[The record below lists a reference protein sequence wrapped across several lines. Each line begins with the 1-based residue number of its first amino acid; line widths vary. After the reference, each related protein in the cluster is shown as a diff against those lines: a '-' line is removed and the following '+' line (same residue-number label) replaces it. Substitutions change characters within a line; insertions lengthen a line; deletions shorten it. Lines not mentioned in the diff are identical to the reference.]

1 MGAVCVRAW
10 EQTDIVQ
17 LICFMCVCWLKT
29 EKACMHCY
37 VPTIHPWKQTVTDRM
52 ALFIK
57 SSRYVTSS
65 RQPKATKRPSRLS
78 LQPRPPCSTSD
89 WKYFKSSKQKSKVSF
104 TADLT
109 NRIKSWT
116 GGLHFTKPLFYDFLF
131 VLVIVKVTLLHL
143 RKQHSI
149 INHVSYPLNVCEKLL
164 WVFAGGWLTVC
175 AGTPIR
181 R

>member
-1 MGAVCVRAW
+1 MCSRRRSLTNTGRGISTRPLTQDNQATQTWGQTGAVCVRRAW

-17 LICFMCVCWLKT
+17 LIRFLCVCWLKT
-29 EKACMHCY
+29 EKACMRVY

-57 SSRYVTSS
+57 SSRHVTCS

-78 LQPRPPCSTSD
+78 LQPRPPCLTSD

-116 GGLHFTKPLFYDFLF
+116 GGLHFTEPLFYDFLF
-131 VLVIVKVTLLHL
+131 GH
-143 RKQHSI
+143 
-149 INHVSYPLNVCEKLL
+149 C
-164 WVFAGGWLTVC
+164 
-175 AGTPIR
+175 
-181 R
+181 